1 MERQPWPIRPK
12 LHPPMAEPGVSTI
25 ERALGRFLRLFA
37 RVEPEEVLDTLVMTL
52 TVFTLL
58 CAYYLLKVAREPL
71 ILLERGGAEVKSYSA
86 AGQAV
91 LLVFFVSAYG
101 ALAKRMGRMKLLT
114 SVYLFFVSNL
124 LVFALLV
131 SQNFAIGI
139 PFYLWVGV
147 YNYTSIAQFWALAAD
162 IFNREQGTRLFAVLG
177 VGSSL
182 GAMLGSQIARL
193 LGVYGP
199 AALMLGA
206 AALLL
211 VCVGSMI
218 WVERR
223 ARRLLAVG
231 ARVRQVEAAD
241 EQGLA
246 NESAFSLLL
255 HDRYLLLLAA
265 ITLLTNWIN
274 SNGEYLLDRTL
285 LAYVHSGAVTESP
298 KLFITQFK
306 ASYFWWFNVIG
317 VVVQL
322 FAVSRIMTRF
332 GVRFALYVL
341 PAVAF
346 IGYAS
351 VLAFPVLAVVRLAKI
366 AENSADYSIENTARQ
381 ALYLVTS
388 RVEKYVGKTA
398 VDTFFVRLGDVFS
411 ALLVFTGEKLA
422 FSSGTFAAVNLCLIG
437 LSVVVVFYIGRE
449 HQRRSGAVP
458 APATAELEAAT
469 S

>member
-1 MERQPWPIRPK
+1 
-12 LHPPMAEPGVSTI
+12 MAEPRVSPV
-25 ERALGRFLRLFA
+25 ERALGRLLRPFA
-37 RVEPEEVLDTLVMTL
+37 RVEPEEALDTVVMTL

-58 CAYYLLKVAREPL
+58 SAYYLVKVAREPL
-71 ILLERGGAEVKSYSA
+71 ILLERNGAEVKSYSA

-101 ALAKRMGRMKLLT
+101 ALAKRMGRMQLLT

-131 SQNFAIGI
+131 SHNVSIGI

-162 IFNREQGTRLFAVLG
+162 VFNREQGTRLFAVLG

-182 GAMLGSQIARL
+182 GAMVGSQLARA

-199 AALMLGA
+199 GALMLGA
-206 AALLL
+206 ALLLL
-211 VCVGSMI
+211 VCVGALL

-223 ARRLLAVG
+223 SRRLRASG
-231 ARVRQVEAAD
+231 ARKREVEAA
-241 EQGLA
+241 EEHGLT
-246 NESAFSLLL
+246 NESAFALLL

-265 ITLLTNWIN
+265 LTLLTNFVN

-285 LAYVHSGAVTESP
+285 LAYVHGGAVTESP

-306 ASYFWWFNVIG
+306 ASYFYWFNVIG

-341 PAVAF
+341 PAVSF
-346 IGYAS
+346 VGYAS
-351 VLAFPVLAVVRLAKI
+351 VLAFPLLAVVRVAKI
-366 AENSADYSIENTARQ
+366 AENSADYSLENTARQ

-388 RVEKYVGKTA
+388 RAEKYVGKTA

-411 ALLVFTGEKLA
+411 ALLVYVGEKLA
-422 FSSGTFAAVNLCLIG
+422 FSSGTFAGVNLCLVA
-437 LSVVVVFYIGRE
+437 LSGVAVFYIGRE
-449 HQRRSGAVP
+449 HQRRSGTLP
-458 APATAELEAAT
+458 APPAPELEAAT